1 MAFLPDLTAAASTRT
16 VEKGVERRN
25 RDKRS
30 GYRVSLANCKSTRGQ
45 EDCDNVVSRCQ
56 RSGQANKSQRVS
68 KETYDLNARYSALY
82 LLKG

>member
-30 GYRVSLANCKSTRGQ
+30 GYRVSLANCKTTKGQ
-45 EDCDNVVSRCQ
+45 DDCDVVSRCQ

-68 KETYDLNARYSALY
+68 KEAYMI
-82 LLKG
+82 